1 MFYIRKR
8 SIKYFETSRGIAY
21 TAHLLE
27 KGSDVHLGMVENRGN
42 GGMTTFD
49 AANPHVYNVVKVF
62 AEKLGT
68 NEASLMECYMDLA
81 EGQEPNN
88 KELATKLA
96 NY

>member
-27 KGSDVHLGMVENRGN
+27 KGSDVHLGMVENRGV
-42 GGMTTFD
+42 GGMTTFG
-49 AANPHVYNVVKVF
+49 AANPHVHNVVKTF

-68 NEASLMECYMDLA
+68 DVETLMETYMDLA
-81 EGQEPNN
+81 EGQEPKD